1 MIDFKKMPKVE
12 LHLHL
17 DGAIRKST
25 LNEFYKKDV
34 TSEIVAK
41 DKCLDL
47 KEYLTK
53 FSLPKAF
60 LQTRENLERACLELS
75 EDLENDGVI
84 YAEVRFAPNLHTS
97 ILSLEEVVE
106 TVIESLKKGHI
117 KIGVILC
124 MLRNDS
130 FDNNLKVI
138 DIASKY
144 LNKGVVAID
153 LAGDEKAFKTSL
165 FENLFIKAQEK
176 NIPFTIHAG
185 EINQEDSIKVALDLK
200 TKRLGHGIAVIN
212 YKDLLSRV
220 VNDKILLE
228 ICPTSNVQTNI
239 VDKYQNHPIKKLQEA
254 GCLISIN
261 TDNRTVSNITLTE
274 EYQKL
279 ALAFN
284 FSLEDFCHFNINA
297 INYSWLSQKEKQEKI
312 KVITEYLKINL

>member
-1 MIDFKKMPKVE
+1 MIDFKKIPKVE

-17 DGAIRKST
+17 DGSIRKST
-25 LNEFYKKDV
+25 LNDFYQKDV

-53 FSLPKAF
+53 FSLPVAF
-60 LQTRENLERACLELS
+60 LQTKENLRRACLELS

-97 ILSLEEVVE
+97 ILTLEEVVE
-106 TVIESLKKGHI
+106 TVIDSFKCGHL

-124 MLRNDS
+124 MTRNNS
-130 FDNNLKVI
+130 FDNNLKI
-138 DIASKY
+138 INLASKY
-144 LNKGVVAID
+144 LNRGVVAID
-153 LAGDEKAFKTSL
+153 LAGDEANYKTSL
-165 FENLFIKAQEK
+165 FENLFQKASEN

-185 EINQEDSIKVALDLK
+185 EVNQKESIKSALNLK
-200 TKRLGHGIAVIN
+200 PKRLGHGIAVIN
-212 YKDLLSRV
+212 YQDLLKRV
-220 VNDKILLE
+220 VDEKILLE

-239 VDKYQNHPIKKLQEA
+239 VAKYSNHPIKKLKNS

-261 TDNRTVSNITLTE
+261 TDNRTVSNITLSE

-279 ALAFN
+279 AQTFN
-284 FSLEDFCHFNINA
+284 FTIKDFCQFNINA
-297 INYSWLSQKEKQEKI
+297 INYSWLTEIEKQEKI
-312 KVITEYLKINL
+312 KLITEYLKINS